1 MEGAANVTTD
11 SGPAAILSKLNLA
24 LRALGDALA
33 VPALDPMIR
42 AEADLATAVELLRQL
57 PATPPPA
64 QCHAAVRSE
73 IARVGAALERCRRLG
88 SSLEFVVHAALATQ
102 GREPSY
108 AREGTGAVDAPTGA
122 FEARG

>member
-11 SGPAAILSKLNLA
+11 SGPAATLSKLNLA
-24 LRALGDALA
+24 LQALGDALA
-33 VPALDPMIR
+33 VPALEPMVR
-42 AEADLATAVELLRQL
+42 AEVDLAAAVELLRQL

-64 QCHAAVRSE
+64 QSYAAVRAE

-88 SSLEFVVHAALATQ
+88 SSLDFVVHAALAAQ

-108 AREGTGAVDAPTGA
+108 AKEGTGTVDAPSGA